1 MKIFNYIVI
10 IILVISAV
18 WFVLANLSYFQI
30 QTPPTYHPPI
40 HIDLEPFVA
49 ALSGIILFLLKY
61 FLIERKKLFEPKKY
75 SLSDHL
81 IFDTIED
88 LIENNLKFLN
98 FGNEGRTEALRLMI
112 KIQLRTFSE
121 VLKEFINK
129 NIEYE
134 DGNDFRK
141 KLRACI
147 FEIISQTEKR
157 WREANIPELLIEKYN
172 SLYKQRINL
181 LLSDILTAS
190 MVVTVKNNKALE
202 NFLNDARIIL
212 LTSLQEDAVM
222 ALKALNGEL
231 KNLTFNGK
239 NL

>member
-10 IILVISAV
+10 TIFVISVV
-18 WFVLANLSYFQI
+18 WFVLANLSHFQT
-30 QTPPTYHPPI
+30 QTPPVYYSPI
-40 HIDLEPFVA
+40 HIDLEPFIA

-61 FLIERKKLFEPKKY
+61 FLIERKKLVESKKY

-98 FGNEGRTEALRLMI
+98 FGNEGRTEAIRLMI
-112 KIQLRTFSE
+112 KIQLKTFSE

-147 FEIISQTEKR
+147 FEIISKTEKR

-181 LLSDILTAS
+181 LLSDVLTAS
-190 MVVTVKNNKALE
+190 MLVSVKNNKALE

-212 LTSLQEDAVM
+212 LTSLQEDVVM

-231 KNLTFNGK
+231 QNLTFNGK

>member
-30 QTPPTYHPPI
+30 QTSPTYHPPI

-231 KNLTFNGK
+231 QNLTFNGK